1 MKENR
6 AQVLTMMQISLY
18 SAMFV
23 VLDIISNQLP
33 IFKMPNGGT
42 LGLGVIV
49 LLIASYKLGW
59 KGGLVVIL
67 ITVALQF
74 VTGPLY
80 SVNLLDFVL
89 EYIIAFGVYSTAVLF
104 KNYGNLMTGI
114 IATNMMRLAI
124 HTAAG
129 VWFSKTTW
137 WASLSYN
144 AWYMIPTMLVALI
157 TVPLL
162 LKRLPKR
169 V

>member
-6 AQVLTMMQISLY
+6 VQVLTMMQISLY

-23 VLDIISNQLP
+23 VLDIISNQIPL
-33 IFKMPNGGT
+33 FKMPNGGT

-49 LLIASYKLGW
+49 LLVASYKLGW
-59 KGGLVVIL
+59 KGGLAVAL
-67 ITVALQF
+67 ITVTLQF
-74 VTGPLY
+74 ITVPPF
-80 SVNLLDFVL
+80 SVNLLDFIL
-89 EYIIAFGVYSTAVLF
+89 EYVIAFGVYSTAVLF
-104 KNYGNLMTGI
+104 KNYGNFMPGI
-114 IATNMMRLAI
+114 IATNMIRLAI

-129 VWFSKTTW
+129 VWFWKTTW

-169 V
+169 G

>member
-6 AQVLTMMQISLY
+6 VQVLTMMQISLY
-18 SAMFV
+18 SAMFI

-49 LLIASYKLGW
+49 LLVASYKLGW

-74 VTGPLY
+74 VTGPIY
-80 SVNLLDFVL
+80 SVNLFDFIL

-104 KNYGNLMTGI
+104 KSYGNFMTGI

-129 VWFSKTTW
+129 VWFWKTTW